1 MGTRHRKSKQL
12 SEPEI
17 ARFLEAAAALRMA
30 CCEPRI
36 AASCEHA
43 HALADLNQEI
53 RQAIVVITGKESEWV
68 TCSNRL

>member
-1 MGTRHRKSKQL
+1 MVSRHRKPRHL
-12 SEPEI
+12 SELEI

-53 RQAIVVITGKESEWV
+53 RKAIVVITGKEAEWA
-68 TCSNRL
+68 TRSNGL

>member
-1 MGTRHRKSKQL
+1 MGSRHRKLKQL

-17 ARFLEAAAALRMA
+17 VRFLEAAAALRLA

-53 RQAIVVITGKESEWV
+53 RKAIVVITGKEPDWV
-68 TCSNRL
+68 TRSNRF

>member
-1 MGTRHRKSKQL
+1 MQPPRTSLHL
-12 SEPEI
+12 VW
-17 ARFLEAAAALRMA
+17 AAALRVA

-53 RQAIVVITGKESEWV
+53 RKAIVVITGKEPEWV
-68 TCSNRL
+68 TRSNRV